1 MKTAL
6 LIASGLCLAM
16 LATVGAPGPAQALTM
31 KECSAKYK
39 EAKTAGTLNG
49 MKWNDFRKAQCGAEA
64 AAEPG
69 APPPPPPPAA
79 APPPPAPT
87 AAAPAGK
94 PEAKGSPGRQAMYA
108 RERACGKEWK
118 ADKAAGKIPA
128 GQKWPQYWHLC
139 DERKKAQGM

>member
-69 APPPPPPPAA
+69 RTAARRGSAA
-79 APPPPAPT
+79 ACT
-87 AAAPAGK
+87 HRRRAGGQAGGEGVAR
-94 PEAKGSPGRQAMYA
+94 PSGDVRARARLRQRVEGRQGGRQNPGRTEVAA
-108 RERACGKEWK
+108 ILAPVRRAQEG
-118 ADKAAGKIPA
+118 AG
-128 GQKWPQYWHLC
+128 
-139 DERKKAQGM
+139 DVR